1 MTLRVNAEPGWIL
14 HRRPLRDT
22 SLILDVLTRHHGR
35 VSLVSRGGRKAR
47 EGGLLQPLRPLKLD
61 FVVKG
66 ELGSLQR
73 FEADGPASQ
82 LSGTRLWCGFYV
94 NELMVRLAVHDDA
107 HDGSLF
113 DDYQEVL
120 QRLQR
125 EPPAAVLRQFE
136 YRLLCSLGF
145 ALNAEDLSEGET
157 FRWDP
162 TRGLSR
168 AADGTPAQAL
178 MALIE
183 GAWDERVRSCRAVL
197 GEMLRAQLGA
207 RPLQSAAM
215 LRELTSLQGR
225 SAAGGDAKR

>member
-1 MTLRVNAEPGWIL
+1 MTLRASAEPAWIL

-47 EGGLLQPLRPLKLD
+47 EGGLLQPFRPLKLD
-61 FVVKG
+61 FVVKA
-66 ELGSLQR
+66 ELGSLHR
-73 FEADGPASQ
+73 FEADGPATQ

-94 NELMVRLAVHDDA
+94 NELLMRLAGHNDTDDVTF
-107 HDGSLF
+107 F
-113 DDYQEVL
+113 DDYQDVL
-120 QRLQR
+120 QRLQQ

-136 YRLLCSLGF
+136 YRLLCFLGF
-145 ALNAEDLSEGET
+145 ALNARDLSEGES

-162 TRGLSR
+162 TRGLIS
-168 AADGTPAQAL
+168 AADGVPAHAL
-178 MALIE
+178 MALLD
-183 GAWDERVRSCRAVL
+183 GAWDERVKPCRAVL

-225 SAAGGDAKR
+225 SAAGADAKR